1 MPGGPAAPVP
11 CTRFHEA
18 YCEEATTSVTP
29 TPLPENPQYRR
40 GGAGSPPL
48 AGLRISRRR
57 AFWATVALI
66 ATAGCGD
73 VVDPQS
79 PVLARSQLLILRL
92 QTSAPAPAT
101 ATFSVA
107 NAAAT
112 VHVIVHDDQFNTPF
126 LTLEFPAGCV
136 ESVAGQ
142 SLGQGE
148 SASVTAAPTSGLY
161 GFTLSPSSL
170 MLTEG
175 CSSTAKFSFGRYA
188 DFSVADG
195 SSTYLDRAAYA
206 AALELWRETG
216 PDRWKIVP
224 QSGPSGNDAVEG
236 NMETSGSYLLAA
248 PR

>member
-1 MPGGPAAPVP
+1 MA
-11 CTRFHEA
+11 
-18 YCEEATTSVTP
+18 
-29 TPLPENPQYRR
+29 
-40 GGAGSPPL
+40 
-48 AGLRISRRR
+48 RRR
-57 AFWATVALI
+57 ALWATAGLVL
-66 ATAGCGD
+66 TAGCGD

-79 PVLARSQLLILRL
+79 PILASSELMILPL
-92 QTSAPAPAT
+92 QTSAPAPAA
-101 ATFSVA
+101 ATFSVS
-107 NAAAT
+107 NMEVT
-112 VHVIVHDDQFNTPF
+112 VRVIVHDDQFNTPF

-170 MLTEG
+170 ILTDG
-175 CSSTAKFSFGRYA
+175 CGSTAEFSFGRYA
-188 DFSVADG
+188 DLSVADG

-216 PDRWKIVP
+216 PDRWEIVP
-224 QSGPSGNDAVEG
+224 QSGPSGNDAIEG
-236 NMETSGSYLLAA
+236 NMEASGSYVLAA